1 VERAHFD
8 DRRPYTAVVSDLV
21 VGAYASRP
29 VSVAPPDP
37 RAPDVA
43 AAVADLV
50 VAAVPDGRVE
60 HVGSTAVTG
69 MPGTGIVDL
78 LVLVA
83 DGQVTAAGE
92 RLARHGFQRPAGA
105 RRHAAHSP
113 ALVGS
118 VDRRGRRHPIHLYV
132 MASSDPEVREIVG
145 FRDVL
150 RGDPRLRRAYA
161 VEKRRLV
168 DAGVVDPHLHVRARS
183 PFIDAVLDRLRIR
196 LRDAPAGRS
205 SRATAMAAAMA
216 ARPPGA
222 PRPAAPAGPRAAGAT
237 TRGPAGATTRGPAG
251 ATTRGP
257 AAPAGRSLDR
267 SARAVRVPASE
278 GPPDRVTP
286 ILPPATIGILGGG
299 QLGRMIAMA
308 ARAMG
313 YRIAILDPDPDCP
326 ARPVAD
332 RQVVGRYDDAA
343 AAAELA
349 RGCAVVTYELE
360 HVDAALGEAVLAAGV
375 PLRPGLRALTVAQ
388 DRIAE
393 RRWVEEQDVPVARWR
408 EVRSVPELRVA
419 LGHVGLPA
427 RLKAPL
433 GGYDGRSQVRIVH
446 ASAAA
451 DAWAALSGPLASRDP
466 RLPPG
471 SARTHLLVE
480 SELPFIAELSV
491 VVARGGDRVARAFPV
506 ARNVHDDGILV
517 ESMAPAPVAPLAVAF
532 ARDLGERLAAAL
544 DVVGTLTV
552 EMFLLPDDTLA
563 VNELA
568 PRVHNSGHWTIEG
581 CRTSQFEQH
590 VRAICGLPLG
600 SIEMTGS
607 AATVNLL
614 GTGPDRPA
622 HLTGLADALA
632 DPEVKV
638 HLYDKRRVF
647 ERRKMGHVTAVGG
660 SPEAALEHARHARTC
675 LRWGR

>member
-1 VERAHFD
+1 M
-8 DRRPYTAVVSDLV
+8 
-21 VGAYASRP
+21 GAYASRP

-43 AAVADLV
+43 ASVADLV
-50 VAAVPDGRVE
+50 VSAVPDGRVE

-118 VDRRGRRHPIHLYV
+118 VDRRGRRHPLHLFV
-132 MASSDPEVREIVG
+132 MASSDPEVREILG
-145 FRDVL
+145 FRDAL
-150 RGDPRLRRAYA
+150 RADARLRRAYA

-183 PFIDAVLDRLRIR
+183 PFIDAVLERLRIR
-196 LRDAPAGRS
+196 PAEELAGRS
-205 SRATAMAAAMA
+205 SRAAAMAAAMA
-216 ARPPGA
+216 VRT
-222 PRPAAPAGPRAAGAT
+222 PAGPRPAVVAEPRSARADAT
-237 TRGPAGATTRGPAG
+237 PRSAPAGATTRVAADRSSGPA
-251 ATTRGP
+251 
-257 AAPAGRSLDR
+257 
-267 SARAVRVPASE
+267 RVPASE
-278 GPPDRVTP
+278 GPPDIVTP

-349 RGCAVVTYELE
+349 HGCAVVTYELE

-375 PLRPGLRALTVAQ
+375 PLRPGVRALTVAQ
-388 DRIAE
+388 DRLAE
-393 RRWVEEQDVPVARWR
+393 RRWIESQDVPVARWR
-408 EVRSVPELRVA
+408 EVRSAAEMRVA

-433 GGYDGRSQVRIVH
+433 GGYDGRSQVRITHV
-446 ASAAA
+446 SAVT
-451 DAWAALSGPLASRDP
+451 DAWAALAGPPASRDP
-466 RLPPG
+466 RLP
-471 SARTHLLVE
+471 STTARPHLLVE
-480 SELPFIAELSV
+480 SELPFVAELSV

-544 DVVGTLTV
+544 DVIGTLTV
-552 EMFLLPDDTLA
+552 EMFLLADDTLV

-607 AATVNLL
+607 ATTVNLL
-614 GTGPDRPA
+614 GAGPDRPA
-622 HLTGLADALA
+622 HLLGLADALA
-632 DPEVKV
+632 DPDAKV
-638 HLYDKRRVF
+638 HVYDKRRVF
-647 ERRKMGHVTAVGG
+647 RRRKMGHLTVVAG
-660 SPEAALEHARHARTC
+660 SPDEAIARARRAAAHI
-675 LRWGR
+675 RWG